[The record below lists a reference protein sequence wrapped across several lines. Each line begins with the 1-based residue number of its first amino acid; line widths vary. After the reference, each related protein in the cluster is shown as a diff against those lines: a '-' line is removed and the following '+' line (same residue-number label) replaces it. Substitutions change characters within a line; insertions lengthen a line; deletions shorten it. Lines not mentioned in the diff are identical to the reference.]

1 VKQEAHGLRSQVQM
15 LEEGKA
21 QLESLLQQKS
31 NDLVTL
37 KRLERRAQVDR
48 LR

>member
-1 VKQEAHGLRSQVQM
+1 M

-31 NDLVTL
+31 IDLVTL